1 MITIAIANQKG
12 GVSKTH
18 TTHALGEALAQLG
31 EQVLLVD
38 VDPQSSLTTAC
49 GVLAT
54 DHSLAQVLSNDTE
67 IGAVLRPVGEFLTL
81 APSDIALANTE
92 LDLVNRMG
100 RENELIRA
108 LKPIAN
114 QFDVCLIDTAP
125 SLGLL
130 AVNALNAADGAL
142 VPTLPQVQD
151 LRGLGLFLQ
160 TLNRIRD
167 RLNPE
172 LETVGI
178 LVTMFDGRLVHHND
192 AVTVMLERG
201 LPVMDVKIGRSVKV
215 AEAAAAHASI
225 LTYDPAHKISDQ
237 YRVLAKEVQLWLES
251 GRA

>member
-18 TTHALGEALAQLG
+18 TTHALGEALARLG

-49 GVLAT
+49 GVSAT
-54 DHSLAQVLSNDTE
+54 DHSLAQVLSDDTE
-67 IGAVLRPVGEFLTL
+67 IGAVLRPIGESLTL
-81 APSDIALANTE
+81 APSDIALANIE

-100 RENELIRA
+100 RETELIRA

-142 VPTLPQVQD
+142 VPTLPQAQD

-160 TLNRIRD
+160 TLDKIRD
-167 RLNPE
+167 RLNPD
-172 LETVGI
+172 LVTVGI
-178 LVTMFDGRLVHHND
+178 LVTMFDSRLVHHND
-192 AVTVMLERG
+192 AVNVMLERG
-201 LPVMDVKIGRSVKV
+201 LPVLDVKIARSVKV
-215 AEAAAAHASI
+215 AEAAAAHESI

-251 GRA
+251 ARA

>member
-18 TTHALGEALAQLG
+18 TTHALGEALAELG
-31 EQVLLVD
+31 EHVLLVD

-49 GVLAT
+49 GVSAT
-54 DHSLAQVLSNDTE
+54 DQSLAQVLSDDTE
-67 IGAVLRPVGEFLTL
+67 IGTVLRPIGESLTL

-100 RENELIRA
+100 RETELIRA
-108 LKPIAN
+108 LSPIAN
-114 QFDVCLIDTAP
+114 RFDVCLIDTAP

-130 AVNALNAADGAL
+130 AVNALNAADGVL
-142 VPTLPQVQD
+142 IPTLPQVQD

-160 TLNRIRD
+160 TLNKIRD
-167 RLNPE
+167 RLNPD

-192 AVTVMLERG
+192 AVSVMVERG
-201 LPVMDVKIGRSVKV
+201 LPVMDVKIDRSVKV
-215 AEAAAAHASI
+215 AEAAAANESI
-225 LTYDPAHKISDQ
+225 LTYDPAHKISEQ
-237 YRVLAKEVQLWLES
+237 YRALAREVEQWLES
-251 GRA
+251 ERA

>member
-18 TTHALGEALAQLG
+18 TTHALGEALAELG
-31 EQVLLVD
+31 ENVLLVD

-49 GVLAT
+49 GVSAT
-54 DHSLAQVLSNDTE
+54 DKSLAQVLSDDTE
-67 IGAVLRPVGEFLTL
+67 IGAVLRPIGESLTL

-100 RENELIRA
+100 RETELIRA
-108 LKPIAN
+108 LSPIAN
-114 QFDVCLIDTAP
+114 RFDVCLIDTAP

-130 AVNALNAADGAL
+130 AVNALNAADGVL
-142 VPTLPQVQD
+142 IPTLPQVQD

-160 TLNRIRD
+160 TLDKIRE

-192 AVTVMLERG
+192 AVSVMLERG
-201 LPVMDVKIGRSVKV
+201 LPVMDVKVDRSVKV
-215 AEAAAAHASI
+215 AEAAAAHESI
-225 LTYDPAHKISDQ
+225 LTYDPTHKISEQ
-237 YRVLAKEVQLWLES
+237 YRALAREVEQWLES